1 MFTDDLRKSILQAAI
16 QGKLSKQLPTDGNAK
31 DLLADIHAER
41 AKLIKQ
47 KKIKPAPPLPPIKA
61 EEIPFDIPQNWQWVR
76 LGDITLKIHY
86 GFTASANIVGNVK
99 LLRITDIQND
109 KVDWEKV
116 PYCNITETQKK
127 EYLLQ
132 ENDLVI
138 ARTGGTV
145 GKTFIV
151 ENLSEDA
158 VFASYLIR
166 TVFNENVSVKFVK
179 IFSGSPLY
187 WKQITDKAQGTGQP
201 NVNGK
206 SLSNLTLPLP
216 PLAEQ
221 KRIVAKVDALLAEIE
236 PLAEA
241 ERELVQLEKEFPR
254 KMKASLL
261 QAAIQGKLSEQLPTD
276 GDAKDL
282 LADIHA
288 ERAKLIKQKKIKPA
302 PPLPPIKAEEIPFDI
317 PENWQW
323 VRLGDICIL
332 SKGKIISAGKLPHFD
347 AKYLRG
353 QKEKNLVDNGIFVP
367 AGKKIILVDG
377 ENSGEIFTAP
387 EDGYL
392 GSTFQTL
399 DISPKIFV
407 DYFQYFMESK
417 KDYYKKNKRGSA
429 IPHLDRNLFF
439 STLISLPPL
448 AEQERIVARLEE
460 LLKEINF

>member
-1 MFTDDLRKSILQAAI
+1 MQSPYFQNFLWRISTGTATSIVN
-16 QGKLSKQLPTDGNAK
+16 KEKW
-31 DLLADIHAER
+31 
-41 AKLIKQ
+41 
-47 KKIKPAPPLPPIKA
+47 KKI
-61 EEIPFDIPQNWQWVR
+61 
-76 LGDITLKIHY
+76 
-86 GFTASANIVGNVK
+86 
-99 LLRITDIQND
+99 
-109 KVDWEKV
+109 
-116 PYCNITETQKK
+116 
-127 EYLLQ
+127 
-132 ENDLVI
+132 
-138 ARTGGTV
+138 
-145 GKTFIV
+145 
-151 ENLSEDA
+151 
-158 VFASYLIR
+158 LI
-166 TVFNENVSVKFVK
+166 
-179 IFSGSPLY
+179 
-187 WKQITDKAQGTGQP
+187 
-201 NVNGK
+201 
-206 SLSNLTLPLP
+206 PLP

-221 KRIVAKVDALLAEIE
+221 ERIVAKVEKLLAEIE

-276 GDAKDL
+276 GNAKDL
-282 LADIHA
+282 LADIKA